1 MQIRNMAWL
10 VMAASSLSWGQQ
22 TGTAPSL
29 PAPTVEQAPVAAIPP
44 PKPADAKENVKE
56 KKKGKEVY
64 TGPTNIVE
72 QPATPMLD
80 EEGRQRLDPDGK
92 PMFNAPVKQQR
103 DKKGHP
109 LFDDK
114 HQPVFQTA
122 TDLGFDE
129 KGKKIKGKKEKPP
142 KLVKVAITNGTLT
155 IDGMTG
161 KAALNY
167 DIADLKYIYLYAPG
181 LGVTIVS
188 NEPFPGATEQK
199 NGFNDKTL
207 LVTAEGHTL
216 ELYSADT
223 RLLGK
228 KPESAFVRLDRDF
241 TLPTKFPVMGYG
253 TLRVPPYGWP
263 GAKETKQVAG
273 APPLPKSLRPVQLL
287 APCPA
292 GQMREAARKPLP
304 GETLPDPPCVPI
316 KPKAPTAAA
325 TAPTAPPQ

>member
-1 MQIRNMAWL
+1 MRMWCGKIVWL
-10 VMAASSLSWGQQ
+10 MVAATSFGWAQQ
-22 TGTAPSL
+22 PAVAPAVA
-29 PAPTVEQAPVAAIPP
+29 APVVEQAPVVSIPV
-44 PKPADAKENVKE
+44 PKLAEKAKA
-56 KKKGKEVY
+56 KKGKEAY

-109 LFDDK
+109 LFADGK
-114 HQPVFQTA
+114 PVFQTA
-122 TDLGFDE
+122 TEPGFDE
-129 KGKKIKGKKEKPP
+129 KGKKIKSKKEKPP
-142 KLVKVAITNGTLT
+142 KLVKVQITNGTLT
-155 IDGMTG
+155 VDGMTG

-181 LGVTIVS
+181 IGVAIVS

-199 NGFNDKTL
+199 SAFSDKTL

-216 ELYSADT
+216 ELYSADA

-228 KPESAFVRLDRDF
+228 KPESAFVRLDRTF
-241 TLPTKFPVMGYG
+241 TLPTNFPVMGYG
-253 TLRVPPYGWP
+253 TLRVAPYGWP
-263 GAKETKQVAG
+263 GAKQGKGVAG

-292 GQMREAARKPLP
+292 GQMREAGRKALP
-304 GETLPDPPCVPI
+304 GEVLPDPPCVPI
-316 KPKAPTAAA
+316 KTKPAPAVAEKAASEKKD
-325 TAPTAPPQ
+325 

>member
-1 MQIRNMAWL
+1 MVRMRWCGLAGL
-10 VMAASSLSWGQQ
+10 VLVSGLGWGQQ
-22 TGTAPSL
+22 TEAAPAVSAPVMSQTAPAAM
-29 PAPTVEQAPVAAIPP
+29 PAAE
-44 PKPADAKENVKE
+44 KPAAKEKG
-56 KKKGKEVY
+56 KKGKEVY
-64 TGPTNIVE
+64 TGPTQIVE

-92 PMFNAPVKQQR
+92 PMFNPPVKQQR

-114 HQPVFQTA
+114 GKPVYQTA
-122 TDLGFDE
+122 AELGFDE

-142 KLVKVAITNGTLT
+142 KVVRVEITRGTLS

-167 DIADLKYIYLYAPG
+167 DIPDLKYIYLYAPG
-181 LGVTIVS
+181 IGVAIVS
-188 NEPFPGATEQK
+188 NEMFPGATEQK
-199 NGFNDKTL
+199 NGFSDKTL
-207 LVTAEGHTL
+207 LITAEGHSL
-216 ELYSADT
+216 EVYSET

-241 TLPTKFPVMGYG
+241 KLPTSFPVMGYG

-263 GAKETKQVAG
+263 GAKANKDIGSKVAP
-273 APPLPKSLRPVQLL
+273 PPLPKNMRPVQLL
-287 APCPA
+287 PPCPA
-292 GQMREAARKPLP
+292 GQMREAGRKALP

-316 KPKAPTAAA
+316 KPKAA
-325 TAPTAPPQ
+325 TPASSTP

>member
-1 MQIRNMAWL
+1 MRMRCRTMAWM
-10 VMAASSLSWGQQ
+10 VVAASSLGWGQQ
-22 TGTAPSL
+22 TWTAPAM
-29 PAPTVEQAPVAAIPP
+29 PAPTVEQAPVAAVPAP
-44 PKPADAKENVKE
+44 AAKAPEKPRG
-56 KKKGKEVY
+56 KKGKEVY
-64 TGPTNIVE
+64 TGPANIVE

-109 LFDDK
+109 LFDGDGK
-114 HQPVFQTA
+114 PVFQTA
-122 TDLGFDE
+122 TDLGYDE
-129 KGKKIKGKKEKPP
+129 KGKKIKNKKEKPP
-142 KLVKVAITNGTLT
+142 RVVKVAITRGTLT

-167 DIADLKYIYLYAPG
+167 DIPDLKYIYLYAPG
-181 LGVTIVS
+181 IGVTIVS

-228 KPESAFVRLDRDF
+228 KPASAYVRLDRDF
-241 TLPTKFPVMGYG
+241 KLPTRFPVMGYG

-263 GAKETKQVAG
+263 GAKEVKALAG
-273 APPLPKSLRPVQLL
+273 APPLPKNLRPVVLL
-287 APCPA
+287 PPCPA
-292 GQMREAARKPLP
+292 GQMREAGRRPLP
-304 GETLPDPPCVPI
+304 GETLPDPPCVAI
-316 KPKAPTAAA
+316 KPKASPA
-325 TAPTAPPQ
+325 Q